1 MAKENNTT
9 TTTKKNPGGHK
20 ATYAKDKH
28 RGGYI
33 IRVQGPNANR
43 FAGRVVPVEQKNGD
57 VNNEKLVDLI
67 WTGKDDDSGQPVSL
81 YNFEAKP
88 KNENL
93 EELPF

>member
-9 TTTKKNPGGHK
+9 TTSKKNPGGHK
-20 ATYAKDKH
+20 ATYAKDKY

-57 VNNEKLVDLI
+57 VNNEKLEDLI

-88 KNENL
+88 KNENV
-93 EELPF
+93 EDLPF